1 MIYPAC
7 RLPLDTPGAKPPP
20 TTAPVPTHD
29 GKLYRSHPPDFP
41 PPHTIKHVH
50 FRRFPLSLR
59 RRRRNRLCARRCRV
73 VEHRNGHWGHCNR
86 ALQFVHVRCVYS
98 LLGSTAMGR
107 VQDPVRMRG
116 RSAFSNLAPVIVNA
130 QRMPFSF
137 PQPSSY
143 RRSNRRDSKRT
154 IDQARIAVP
163 YHIALPEPMSAQRRL
178 AVVLGVGAYTA
189 LPPLPQCEAGAE
201 DVASALAAR
210 GYDVTT
216 VVNGDRRRVQASF
229 RDVVS
234 AAGRAG
240 GATLVAY
247 IAAHGVSCCGENY
260 IVPLDG
266 VADTDMGAF
275 RALGVGGQWMRERG
289 GTCTGR
295 CTCSNAP
302 SPPWPSRLP
311 AVSPLLHASAACCGV
326 LSRVAAVGM
335 CRGVGL

>member
-1 MIYPAC
+1 
-7 RLPLDTPGAKPPP
+7 
-20 TTAPVPTHD
+20 
-29 GKLYRSHPPDFP
+29 
-41 PPHTIKHVH
+41 
-50 FRRFPLSLR
+50 
-59 RRRRNRLCARRCRV
+59 
-73 VEHRNGHWGHCNR
+73 
-86 ALQFVHVRCVYS
+86 
-98 LLGSTAMGR
+98 
-107 VQDPVRMRG
+107 
-116 RSAFSNLAPVIVNA
+116 
-130 QRMPFSF
+130 
-137 PQPSSY
+137 
-143 RRSNRRDSKRT
+143 
-154 IDQARIAVP
+154 
-163 YHIALPEPMSAQRRL
+163 MSAQRRL

-289 GTCTGR
+289 GACTGR

-302 SPPWPSRLP
+302 LPPLPRAYRLCRRCYMP
-311 AVSPLLHASAACCGV
+311 LQHVAECYRVWRRWGCVVVWGCEPGAVPWVLCCLDVFLAANAACWQTSKTRAC
-326 LSRVAAVGM
+326 A
-335 CRGVGL
+335 